1 MEARCTLG
9 EDRTTLTIELGG
21 PQGAVTVT
29 RDAAAVESLIRAL
42 IVARAEMLPP
52 RPMVDPVPGTEM
64 QTAAGMR
71 WHVETLRDPLLALV
85 GLLHPGVGWVAIPL
99 EKAQAKELVRSLR
112 RATAPLPG

>member
-1 MEARCTLG
+1 
-9 EDRTTLTIELGG
+9 
-21 PQGAVTVT
+21 
-29 RDAAAVESLIRAL
+29 
-42 IVARAEMLPP
+42 MLPP
-52 RPMVDPVPGTEM
+52 RPMVDPAPGTEM

-112 RATAPLPG
+112 RAAAPLPG

>member
-1 MEARCTLG
+1 MEARCTLS
-9 EDRTTLTIELGG
+9 EDRTTVTLELGG
-21 PQGAVTVT
+21 SQGAVTIT